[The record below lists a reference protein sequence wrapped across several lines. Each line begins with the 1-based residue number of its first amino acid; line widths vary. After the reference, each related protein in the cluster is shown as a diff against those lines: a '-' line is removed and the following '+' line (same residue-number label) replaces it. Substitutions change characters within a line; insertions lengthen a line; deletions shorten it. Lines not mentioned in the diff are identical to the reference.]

1 MEAGTRRE
9 RVRRVSLAV
18 MAISAPLPAVGVV
31 LSGSGLLWAMVPT
44 TAGVVT
50 VATMRAKPVPPPAVS
65 APPQAPA
72 RPVLVAQVLPVPAC
86 EPGPDLTVL
95 RALVGGATATGRE
108 VV

>member
-18 MAISAPLPAVGVV
+18 MAISAPLPAVGVA
-31 LSGSGLLWAMVPT
+31 LSGSGLWWAILPT
-44 TAGVVT
+44 TAGAVT
-50 VATMRAKPVPPPAVS
+50 VATMRAKPVPPPVP
-65 APPQAPA
+65 APPQPPA
-72 RPVLVAQVLPVPAC
+72 QPVLVAQVLPVPAC

-108 VV
+108 AV